1 MNEEIGFNECSTYE
15 VKIYCGRR
23 VGYTGEIVPLADVE
37 RICDEFVNRVR
48 SCVTITETQFRY
60 VGGSEPG
67 VVIGFINYPRF
78 PQMPDTIR
86 AKAHELAELLLVGL
100 RQFRVSIVSPTS
112 TVMLTNKKLELELED
127 RR

>member
-23 VGYTGEIVPLADVE
+23 VGYTDEIVPMSDVE

-67 VVIGFINYPRF
+67 VVVGFINYPRF
-78 PQMPDTIR
+78 PQPQDVIR
-86 AKAHELAELLLVGL
+86 SNAHELAQLLMIGL
-100 RQFRVSIVSPTS
+100 RQFRISIVSHSS
-112 TVMLTNKKLELELED
+112 TTMLTNKKLERELED